1 MYSHLQNSN
10 DMTSAMSQFNA
21 VHAGFIIYN
30 RSKENRE
37 TNVRG
42 LLLKKTRS

>member
-21 VHAGFIIYN
+21 VHAGFIIYIIDQ
-30 RSKENRE
+30 
-37 TNVRG
+37 
-42 LLLKKTRS
+42 KKTEKLV